1 MTVCSQ
7 ALVDSLKAAIF
18 TGLSPSDDLA
28 DEVITESMGGRT
40 GGPGG
45 SSNSSTSSSAA
56 DPLLPLAAWAE
67 ARRLLVRR
75 TRRTWTPIP
84 SMGLIGAS
92 MPTTMFV
99 VNMPN
104 RAAPTAPSLWF
115 F

>member
-7 ALVDSLKAAIF
+7 ALVDPLKAANF
-18 TGLSPSDDLA
+18 TGLSPSDDPA

-56 DPLLPLAAWAE
+56 DTHLPLAAWAE
-67 ARRLLVRR
+67 ARRLLMRR
-75 TRRTWTPIP
+75 THRTWTPIR
-84 SMGLIGAS
+84 SMRLIGAT
-92 MPTTMFV
+92 MPTSMFV
-99 VNMPN
+99 VTMPN
-104 RAAPTAPSLWF
+104 QAAPTAPSLWF